1 MKTTPYILARV
12 FALRTVI
19 YVVALAMFS
28 GSLTLAQVDG
38 NSPNSLAVKSSAT
51 TKKTAKKSKESKKT
65 SSAKN
70 GKKSSAPVRQI
81 AVTFDDLPVVRVYE
95 SAERRAIT
103 RRILDALHERKI
115 KSAGF
120 VIGDNIDSDWDI
132 LAAWLEDGHVL
143 GNHTN
148 SHQDLHTTE
157 PELFISDMITGAR
170 TIESFLS
177 GFGQKKRY
185 FRFPFL
191 HYGETAKV
199 RKQILSLLKEN
210 HVIVADVSVD
220 TEDYLYNLTMESIRF
235 STDSTTFAQLRQEYL
250 EHILMSLAKAE
261 SLAAQIVHRPV
272 KQIML
277 LHVNRLNAMF
287 LGDLLDA
294 IAAEGYQFISFEK
307 AIKDPIYRK
316 LDNYFGPNGLSKL
329 ERIARSDPKYRPDD
343 M

>member
-1 MKTTPYILARV
+1 MNRNVKTTLAPIMTRSSIYLGFV
-12 FALRTVI
+12 LFAFLTI
-19 YVVALAMFS
+19 ANGAALSEPKKNTGA
-28 GSLTLAQVDG
+28 
-38 NSPNSLAVKSSAT
+38 
-51 TKKTAKKSKESKKT
+51 KTAKLSKT
-65 SSAKN
+65 
-70 GKKSSAPVRQI
+70 I

-95 SAERRAIT
+95 SKERRAIT
-103 RRILDALHERKI
+103 RSILDALHERKI
-115 KSAGF
+115 ISAGF
-120 VIGDNIDSDWDI
+120 VIGDNIDSDWDL

-157 PELFISDMITGAR
+157 PDLFISDIITGAR

-185 FRFPFL
+185 FRYPFL
-191 HYGETAKV
+191 HYGETKKV
-199 RKQILSLLKEN
+199 RSRVASILKEN
-210 HVIVADVSVD
+210 KTIIADVSID

-235 STDSTTFAQLRQEYL
+235 STDSTTFDKLRQEYL
-250 EHILMSLAKAE
+250 EHIMQSLAKAE
-261 SLAAQIVHRPV
+261 FLSDKIANRPI

-294 IAAEGYQFISFEK
+294 IEGKGYKFISFEE

-316 LDNYFGPNGLSKL
+316 KDNYFGPNGISKL
-329 ERIARSDPKYRPDD
+329 ERIARSDPKFRPDD
-343 M
+343 F